1 MVTTPSCIALAFF
14 LKLRISCAIG
24 QKLRN
29 FVKFFR
35 AENHEFFKGMCK
47 HYEYYVLN
55 IVYKFCLA
63 VSDTFSKNNLH
74 MCSPIFRVIAHAPI
88 LGIIYVGF
96 FFLVLSKKSRQKSHQ

>member
-1 MVTTPSCIALAFF
+1 MHCAGVFSQIENFACDRPKIKKFF
-14 LKLRISCAIG
+14 L
-24 QKLRN
+24 
-29 FVKFFR
+29 

-74 MCSPIFRVIAHAPI
+74 MYSPIFRVIAHAPI
-88 LGIIYVGF
+88 LGIIYVGVF
-96 FFLVLSKKSRQKSHQ
+96 FSFK

>member
-1 MVTTPSCIALAFF
+1 MVTIPSCIALEFF
-14 LKLRISCAIG
+14 LKLRISRAIA

-29 FVKFFR
+29 LVKFFL

-74 MCSPIFRVIAHAPI
+74 MYSPIFRVIAHAPI
-88 LGIIYVGF
+88 LGIIYVGVF
-96 FFLVLSKKSRQKSHQ
+96 FSFK